1 MIEELLKCKYL
12 NQCSL
17 FVYTER
23 DGVDTLKQFFSS
35 KKTELTVS
43 LVVLG
48 DSNYTDRVKHAHKST
63 AEFSCKMDDDILMSH
78 HVWDFLFESLD
89 KITSKHPIIS
99 PIFTNGIPSADTFVQ
114 DFIERQEDVQTAH
127 NWFLTERIADTEWG
141 LNYIPIN
148 EKLSSMK
155 VWSDREY
162 WEAVTDINTEWDTR
176 PLPWYYFMVRGVHPA
191 RYSRHYNMFIANQ
204 IINNK
209 DKFFRKNNYWLDTI
223 TAPYFCNN
231 LFVAKTEYWKNSTN
245 LFTDGWD
252 EGQLTLQMKLDN
264 ATPLYIRNGFAIH
277 MAYGMTRNQQEIETY
292 YMQHLT

>member
-17 FVYTER
+17 FVYTEK

-35 KKTELTVS
+35 KKTVLTVS

-89 KITSKHPIIS
+89 KITLKHPIIT
-99 PIFTNGIPSADTFVQ
+99 PIFTNGNPSADTFVQ

-141 LNYIPIN
+141 
-148 EKLSSMK
+148 
-155 VWSDREY
+155 
-162 WEAVTDINTEWDTR
+162 
-176 PLPWYYFMVRGVHPA
+176 
-191 RYSRHYNMFIANQ
+191 
-204 IINNK
+204 
-209 DKFFRKNNYWLDTI
+209 
-223 TAPYFCNN
+223 
-231 LFVAKTEYWKNSTN
+231 
-245 LFTDGWD
+245 
-252 EGQLTLQMKLDN
+252 
-264 ATPLYIRNGFAIH
+264 
-277 MAYGMTRNQQEIETY
+277 
-292 YMQHLT
+292 